1 MMQRRFFGLALCGGV
16 ALAQQQTITIERKIA
31 TAGGKEPTVFF
42 LSTRSDTLK
51 GAPYSADRTTETIQV
66 LADGNRI
73 THSNKSS
80 FARDGEGRTRLD
92 TQIQHF
98 GPVGAAEE
106 AATST
111 FINDPVAKAS
121 YTLDA
126 KNKIAYKSVWGDMSA
141 VSAEAGPMRWKTRVD
156 APGAGAKEDVVIER
170 RATVTTIDVP
180 GSPAHAGAAGAIA
193 GLSVASVPAMPM
205 GNVRI
210 ADYSGSG
217 APPEDLGERN
227 FDGVIA
233 KGTKHVMKIAA
244 GAIGNEREL
253 QVITETWFS
262 DQLKEP
268 VYTRHSDPRFG
279 ETITKLSNIK
289 LGEPPASLFDVP
301 ADYKIESIS
310 NMRMPKPAIVRE

>member
-42 LSTRSDTLK
+42 MSTRSDTLK

-126 KNKIAYKSVWGDMSA
+126 KNKIAYKSVWGEMGVA
-141 VSAEAGPMRWKTRVD
+141 VPDGGAIKWRMRAD
-156 APGAGAKEDVVIER
+156 GPGAAASEDVMIER
-170 RATVTTIDVP
+170 RATVTTMDVARVP
-180 GSPAHAGAAGAIA
+180 SHAGTAGAMA
-193 GLSVASVPAMPM
+193 GVAVASMPAMPIS
-205 GNVRI
+205 GLRI
-210 ADYSGSG
+210 ARNPGQDGPG
-217 APPEDLGERN
+217 EDLGEKN
-227 FDGVIA
+227 FEGVIA

-279 ETITKLSNIK
+279 ETITKLTNIK

-301 ADYKIESIS
+301 ADYKIESMS

>member
-1 MMQRRFFGLALCGGV
+1 MQRRFFGIALLGGA

-31 TAGGKEPTVFF
+31 TAGAKEPAVFF
-42 LSTRSDTLK
+42 MSTRSDTLK
-51 GAPYSADRTTETIQV
+51 GSPYSADRTTETIQV
-66 LADGNRI
+66 LADGNKI

-92 TQIQHF
+92 SQIQHF
-98 GPVGAAEE
+98 GPVGAAKE

-121 YTLDA
+121 YTLDSQ
-126 KNKIAYKSVWGDMSA
+126 NKIAYKSVWGEMGVVTSD
-141 VSAEAGPMRWKTRVD
+141 AGPVKWKTRSNAAGEIVTED
-156 APGAGAKEDVVIER
+156 VMIERHATAVHVAGA
-170 RATVTTIDVP
+170 
-180 GSPAHAGAAGAIA
+180 PAHAGAAGAFTTA
-193 GLSVASVPAMPM
+193 VPAMPM
-205 GNVRI
+205 AGIRI
-210 ADYSGSG
+210 ARNSGSD
-217 APPEDLGERN
+217 APPEDLGEKN

-253 QVITETWFS
+253 EVVTETWFS
-262 DQLKEP
+262 EQLKEP

-279 ETITKLSNIK
+279 ETITRMTNIK

-301 ADYKIESIS
+301 ADYKVESIA
-310 NMRMPKPAIVRE
+310 NMRRPMPAIVRE

>member
-42 LSTRSDTLK
+42 MSTRSDTLK
-51 GAPYSADRTTETIQV
+51 GAPYSAERTTETIQV

-126 KNKIAYKSVWGDMSA
+126 KNKIAYKSVWGEMGVAVPDGGSA
-141 VSAEAGPMRWKTRVD
+141 KWKTRAD
-156 APGAGAKEDVVIER
+156 GPGAAVSEDVVIER
-170 RATVTTIDVP
+170 RSSTAVFVAGAPAT
-180 GSPAHAGAAGAIA
+180 AGAAGAHSGAMIA
-193 GLSVASVPAMPM
+193 AVPTMQMPR
-205 GNVRI
+205 VRI
-210 ADYSGSG
+210 ARDQGNDG
-217 APPEDLGERN
+217 PGEDLGEKN
-227 FDGVIA
+227 FEGVIA

-279 ETITKLSNIK
+279 ETITKLTNIK

>member
-1 MMQRRFFGLALCGGV
+1 MQRRYFGLALCGGV

-31 TAGGKEPTVFF
+31 TAGGKEPAVFF
-42 LSTRSDTLK
+42 MSTRSDTLK

-126 KNKIAYKSVWGDMSA
+126 KNKIAYKSVWGEMGVA
-141 VSAEAGPMRWKTRVD
+141 VSDAGPMKWKTRTD
-156 APGAGAKEDVVIER
+156 GPGEAAREDVIIER
-170 RATVTTIDVP
+170 RSSTVHV
-180 GSPAHAGAAGAIA
+180 AGAAGTFTAATIGA
-193 GLSVASVPAMPM
+193 APAMPM
-205 GNVRI
+205 AGVRI
-210 ADYSGSG
+210 ARNPGQDGPG
-217 APPEDLGERN
+217 EDLGEKN
-227 FDGVIA
+227 FEGVIA
-233 KGTKHVMKIAA
+233 KGTKHVMKIAP

-279 ETITKLSNIK
+279 ETITKLTNIK
-289 LGEPPASLFDVP
+289 LGEPPASIFDVP